1 MYCNK
6 CGAEVPASVRY
17 CHRCG
22 AELPEAV
29 RQRVQRADKRASFLK
44 NIEGKTRGR
53 WEKRRDAIREKQ
65 GSLEGKHAATGSRPK
80 RRLIFPAILS
90 CVIVLAIVIGA
101 IVSYTGRDSGLQG
114 KSESVLYLEAYDD
127 KDEFLW
133 NASGFLMDTPN
144 TIVTNYHV
152 IEDAYEI
159 VAYTDDMQEYCSVF
173 TILVYDEDADLAILW
188 CDTPF
193 SAAPLPLADSD
204 LVKQG
209 DKVYAIGYPLGM
221 FNTMSDGIVSS
232 VFAYDNIGII
242 QTTAAISP
250 GSSGGALLN
259 ERGRVI
265 GVTSATLVDGQN
277 MNFAVASNTLRELYE
292 NRGRATTL
300 PELFYE

>member
-1 MYCNK
+1 M
-6 CGAEVPASVRY
+6 
-17 CHRCG
+17 
-22 AELPEAV
+22 
-29 RQRVQRADKRASFLK
+29 
-44 NIEGKTRGR
+44 
-53 WEKRRDAIREKQ
+53 
-65 GSLEGKHAATGSRPK
+65 
-80 RRLIFPAILS
+80 ILS
-90 CVIVLAIVIGA
+90 VVVVLSVIIGA

-159 VAYTDDMQEYCSVF
+159 VAYTDDMQEYCSMF
-173 TILVYDEDADLAILW
+173 TVLAYDEDADLAILW

-232 VFAYDNIGII
+232 VFAFDDIGII

-277 MNFAVASNTLRELYE
+277 MNFAVASNTLRELYA

-300 PELFYE
+300 EKLFYH